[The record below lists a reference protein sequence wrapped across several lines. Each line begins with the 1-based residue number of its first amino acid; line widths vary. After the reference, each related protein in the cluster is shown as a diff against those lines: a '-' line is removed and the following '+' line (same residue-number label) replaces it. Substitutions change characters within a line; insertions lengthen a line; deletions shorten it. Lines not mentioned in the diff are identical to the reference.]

1 MYSNMCISWWMY
13 FVTGLSYVLQQP
25 STARLARTKVLSK
38 KSSHSY
44 SSRWVII
51 KGISLVTEFNEGC
64 LSLFNGVY
72 VNPNVDVHYW
82 KGWYRHY
89 FFFLPPRNILTFRR
103 PWISSSGFSVWRTLV
118 AKEPILLTNCSTL
131 WPEFLTLV
139 KQLWGILSKASW
151 LCLERHL
158 FVLSSMFIHVRV
170 QTCVTVFDVQ
180 KILAN
185 LIWINMNLLF

>member
-1 MYSNMCISWWMY
+1 MGLERQIGKFTIPNSSQWWCAITSGAVRGKTFAKQNVVLPSLNYRVCSAGPLTYNNAQY
-13 FVTGLSYVLQQP
+13 F
-25 STARLARTKVLSK
+25 
-38 KSSHSY
+38 
-44 SSRWVII
+44 
-51 KGISLVTEFNEGC
+51 
-64 LSLFNGVY
+64 
-72 VNPNVDVHYW
+72 
-82 KGWYRHY
+82 
-89 FFFLPPRNILTFRR
+89 LTFHH
-103 PWISSSGFSVWRTLV
+103 PWISSSGFAVWRTLV

-170 QTCVTVFDVQ
+170 RTCVTVFDVQ